1 MPLVDRYDAILF
13 DLDGVLYRGDEALPG
28 AADTVRD
35 LRARSK
41 GLAFVTNNSSRTP
54 EQVGEKLAG
63 LGVEADPVEVVT
75 SAVAT
80 AGLLAK
86 RGVSRAFVIGEAG
99 IRQALRRQGVDVLD
113 GSPDVVDV
121 VVIGWDRSVDYE
133 KLKAASLLVQRG
145 ADLVATNADASYPAP
160 DGLWPGAGAILAAV
174 TTTTGATPEIVGK
187 PNAPLFELARERAG
201 GGAAIS
207 VGDRLDT
214 DVAGAT
220 SLGWDSLLVFTG
232 VTHPANLVRA
242 EDLPT
247 YVGSDLSA
255 LVRPSASVRPAGPDD
270 TTGMKELLRAAGLS
284 EDRLVDDDIR
294 VGEWVAIDT
303 EDGAIVGTVALERA
317 DHAAPIRW
325 LAVAGE
331 HRGQGLGTLL
341 TAHAVR
347 EARRRGASNVVA
359 ATESAERFFAGLG
372 FSQQGTLEAL
382 PEVFRRRMSSR
393 PETAVVMRLG
403 LDAQSTANG
412 E

>member
-1 MPLVDRYDAILF
+1 VPLADRYDAILF
-13 DLDGVLYRGDEALPG
+13 DLDGVLYRGDEAIPG

-35 LRARSK
+35 LRARNK

-63 LGVEADPVEVVT
+63 LGIEADPVEIVT

-80 AGLLAK
+80 AVLLAK
-86 RGVSRAFVIGEAG
+86 RGVRRAFVIGEAG
-99 IRQALRRQGVDVLD
+99 IRQALRHKGIEVLD
-113 GSPDVVDV
+113 GSPDEVDV

-145 ADLVATNADASYPAP
+145 AGLVATNPDASYPAP
-160 DGLWPGAGAILAAV
+160 DGLWPGAGAILASV

-214 DVAGAT
+214 DVAGA
-220 SLGWDSLLVFTG
+220 SRLGWDSLLVFTG

-247 YVGSDLSA
+247 YVGGDLSA
-255 LVRPSASVRPAGPDD
+255 LVRPAASVQPMGLDD
-270 TTGMKELLRAAGLS
+270 TRGVGTLLRAAGLND
-284 EDRLVDDDIR
+284 DRLVDDTR
-294 VGEWVAIDT
+294 VGEWVAVDAG
-303 EDGAIVGTVALERA
+303 DGAIVGTVALEQA
-317 DHAAPIRW
+317 GDAAHLRS

-331 HRGQGLGTLL
+331 RRGQGLGTLL
-341 TAHAVR
+341 TAHATR

-359 ATESAERFFAGLG
+359 ATESAERFFSGLG
-372 FSQQGTLEAL
+372 FSREGTLEAL
-382 PEVFRRRMSSR
+382 PEVFRRGMTSCAG
-393 PETAVVMRLG
+393 TAAVMRLE
-403 LDAQSTANG
+403 LEASAPAK
-412 E
+412 ER